1 VLIQLARWLESFL
14 YARAAHILV
23 NSPAYVTYLTAKGV
37 PAGKISYIPYG
48 TDVDMFS
55 PDVDGS
61 AMRAEWG
68 LDHTFAVLYAG
79 ALGQANDIYTLLRAA
94 SRIKDH
100 TGIRFLLVGDGKER
114 PALQAE
120 ARRLGL
126 ENVVFAGTR
135 PKKDMPAV
143 LAASD
148 ACLAILQDIPAFRT
162 TYPNKVFDHM
172 AAGKPT
178 LLVIDGVIRTVI
190 EDSQGGIFIPPGDD
204 AALAAAVLRLA
215 QDPQTA
221 RAMGQ
226 SARLYLCAHLDRREK
241 LNETLAL
248 FLRLAV

>member
-1 VLIQLARWLESFL
+1 MIQLARWLESFL

-37 PAGKISYIPYG
+37 PAGKISFIPYG

-61 AMRAEWG
+61 AVRAEWG
-68 LDHTFAVLYAG
+68 LDNTFAVLYAG
-79 ALGQANDIYTLLRAA
+79 ALGQANDIYTLLRTAA
-94 SRIKDH
+94 RLKEHAD
-100 TGIRFLLVGDGKER
+100 IRFLLVGDGKER

-120 ARRLGL
+120 ALRLGL
-126 ENVVFAGTR
+126 DNVFFAGTR

-148 ACLAILQDIPAFRT
+148 ACVAILQDIPAFRT

-178 LLVIDGVIRTVI
+178 LLAIDGVIRTVI
-190 EDSQGGIFIPPGDD
+190 ADSRGGIYVPPGDD
-204 AALAAAVLRLA
+204 ATLAAAVLQLA
-215 QDPQTA
+215 RDPQTA
-221 RAMGQ
+221 RAMGL
-226 SARLYLCAHLDRREK
+226 SARTYLCDHLDRRDK
-241 LNETLAL
+241 LNETLDLMLHLIA
-248 FLRLAV
+248 